1 MYNSYLHDIKQKK
14 SKAVINE
21 IEKSART
28 LQVQQKMRD
37 KLLKKYKVRIVQ
49 RVFDLAT
56 DPVPIYN
63 REQFQTPKY
72 LGESSMRLKPRDSKA
87 RIDDALS
94 KNTIFDL
101 QPIFSPIN
109 EFRTRKKDKEIQA
122 YMKFTPKDRYE
133 RLVDKWVSDK
143 EIIYSWE
150 INKKSLS
157 KSPIRNKTK
166 KVYYKTVESAALN
179 VSPESCSK
187 DTSLVHLHNVSEES
201 IWEDLNANTDE
212 KIGILAQSA
221 LEKCKLRPSK
231 AIRYRS
237 STKERLN

>member
-1 MYNSYLHDIKQKK
+1 MYNSYLHSSKQKK
-14 SKAVINE
+14 SKALLNE

-28 LQVQQKMRD
+28 LQVQQKMRE
-37 KLLKKYKVRIVQ
+37 KLLKKYKVRTIQ
-49 RVFDLAT
+49 RVFDLAN
-56 DPVPIYN
+56 DPVPIYI
-63 REQFQTPKY
+63 REQVQSPKY

-87 RIDDALS
+87 RIHDALL

-109 EFRTRKKDKEIQA
+109 EFRTRNKDKEIQA

-133 RLVDKWVSDK
+133 RLVDKWLSDK

-150 INKKSLS
+150 VDKKSLS

-179 VSPESCSK
+179 ISPESYSK
-187 DTSLVHLHNVSEES
+187 DTSLVHLHNISEES
-201 IWEDLNANTDE
+201 MWDELNVDTDE

-221 LEKCKLRPSK
+221 LEKCKLRPSRP
-231 AIRYRS
+231 IRYRS